1 MLTCQKNQFD
11 LPATV
16 HYLNASTIGANLK
29 TAMEAGQQAILRKS
43 QPQRLT
49 STDFFTEATETRQ
62 LFSRLINANDP
73 ERIAIIP
80 SVSYGMA
87 TVAKNLA
94 RKPGLQPGQEILMV
108 DEEFPSDVYAWEEVC
123 AEKQLVTRT
132 ITPPDA
138 TQNRGQ
144 GWNERLLDAI
154 SDKTAVVVV
163 SHAHWTDGTRF
174 DLVALR
180 KRTREVGAW
189 LVVDGS
195 QSVGVMPFDVQTI
208 QPDALVAGSYK
219 YMLGPYGQSLAY
231 FSETFDNG
239 SPIEAN
245 WINRIGSDNFGTL
258 ARYQRDYRPKAAR
271 YNMGEQSNFILLPM
285 LNAALTA
292 LLNWGTA
299 NIADYCGQLTAD
311 ASSAL
316 RERGF
321 WTEDVDWR
329 SSHLLGVR
337 LPAGLDMDAVKQALT
352 DRNISVSVRGNSIRV
367 STHVWNDA
375 ADLGALVEALETVRT
390 RSVGPR
396 SVSAGV

>member
-1 MLTCQKNQFD
+1 MLTCQKHQFD
-11 LPATV
+11 LPADI

-49 STDFFTEATETRQ
+49 SADFFTDAVQTRA
-62 LFSRLINANDP
+62 LFSRLINASDP
-73 ERIAIIP
+73 DRIALIP

-94 RKPGLQPGQEILMV
+94 RKPGLRAGGEILLV
-108 DEEFPSDVYAWEEVC
+108 AEEFPSDVYAWEEVC
-123 AEKQLVTRT
+123 AEKDLLVRT
-132 ITPPDA
+132 ITPPD
-138 TQNRGQ
+138 TTVNRGQ

-154 SDKTAVVVV
+154 SEQTVLVMV

-180 KRTREVGAW
+180 QRTRAVGAW
-189 LVVDGS
+189 LIVDGS
-195 QSVGVMPFDVQTI
+195 QSVGVMPFDVQVI
-208 QPDALVAGSYK
+208 QPDALVVAAYK
-219 YMLGPYGQSLAY
+219 YMLGPYGTTLAY
-231 FSETFDNG
+231 FGETFDNG

-245 WINRIGSDNFGTL
+245 WINRNGSENFGGL
-258 ARYQRDYRPKAAR
+258 ANYQRDYRPKAAR

-285 LNAALTA
+285 LNAALAA
-292 LLNWGTA
+292 LLHWGTT
-299 NIADYCGQLTAD
+299 NIADYCGRLTAD

-321 WTEDVDWR
+321 WTEDADWR

-337 LPAGLDMDAVKQALT
+337 LPAGLDMNAVKQTLA
-352 DRNISVSVRGNSIRV
+352 DRQISVSVRGNSIRV
-367 STHVWNDA
+367 STHVWNDGG
-375 ADLGALVEALETVRT
+375 DWQALVAAMDALRVR
-390 RSVGPR
+390 V
-396 SVSAGV
+396 